1 MVIPSGIAPEHPQE
15 SGPTLLLRL
24 VALGTPPGAARHAA
38 VGNSARR
45 HRTGYW
51 STCAKSRSKPGYPKW
66 SVVRGVRYALP
77 SAPPRVQPLVL
88 RAIARTAADGRERE
102 RSSRRCQTR
111 RQPRRH
117 GRAAQDPAEEG
128 EGRRRARGGGRRRR
142 KRAGLEQIQVVVPEL
157 GRRAALGHG
166 PAPLAMDAAEGA
178 GEPATPRFLTSS
190 PPGAPPCT
198 DPPPTTTARGRG
210 RP

>member
-1 MVIPSGIAPEHPQE
+1 
-15 SGPTLLLRL
+15 
-24 VALGTPPGAARHAA
+24 
-38 VGNSARR
+38 
-45 HRTGYW
+45 
-51 STCAKSRSKPGYPKW
+51 
-66 SVVRGVRYALP
+66 VVRGVRYALP
-77 SAPPRVQPLVL
+77 SAPPRVRPLVL
-88 RAIARTAADGRERE
+88 RAIVRPAADGRE

-128 EGRRRARGGGRRRR
+128 EGRQQARGGGRRRR

-166 PAPLAMDAAEGA
+166 PVPLAMVVAEGA
-178 GEPATPRFLTSS
+178 GEPATPRFLASS
-190 PPGAPPCT
+190 PPGAPLCT
-198 DPPPTTTARGRG
+198 DPPPTTSARGRG